1 MAPIRA
7 AAIGC
12 ALLMAVAAPLCAGS
26 ITPQSSPRTGEP
38 ITPIPTPPREDPARV
53 RLGELLF
60 ADPRLSGSGTRA
72 CSSCHD
78 LATNGADGRRRGLA
92 PDGTELPIN
101 TLSVFN
107 AALSF
112 RKNWAGDRR
121 SLEDQATASIGNPR
135 IMGGDLNL
143 AAQRLRADPAM
154 SEAFTRAYGGPLDG
168 ARVVDA
174 LATFE
179 RTLLT
184 PNSRFDAWLRGDDAA
199 LSAREL
205 NGYRL
210 FKSVGCASCHQGVNM
225 GGNLFQLSG
234 VFHPVTGASSRRL
247 RVPSL
252 RNVAATAPYFH
263 DGSAPTL
270 EAAVG
275 RWGEHSSTAHSRR
288 RRSPTSPPS
297 CAPRPA
303 STTGGSWRPTDEARA
318 RIPAPAPAVQPRRG
332 RCPGGSRQP

>member
-1 MAPIRA
+1 MAIAAPI
-7 AAIGC
+7 
-12 ALLMAVAAPLCAGS
+12 CAGS
-26 ITPQSSPRTGEP
+26 VTRQSPPRTGEP
-38 ITPIPTPPREDPARV
+38 ITPIPPPPREDPARV

-78 LATNGADGRRRGLA
+78 LATNGADGRRRGLS
-92 PDGTELPIN
+92 PNGTELPVN

-121 SLEDQATASIGNPR
+121 SLQDQAAASIGNPG
-135 IMGGDLNL
+135 IMGGDLDL
-143 AAQRLRADPAM
+143 VAQRLRADPAM
-154 SEAFTRAYGGPLDG
+154 TKAFAGAYGGPPDG
-168 ARVVDA
+168 ARIVDA

-179 RTLLT
+179 RTLVT
-184 PNSRFDAWLRGDDAA
+184 PNSRFDAWLRGDDTA
-199 LSAREL
+199 LSAREVQ
-205 NGYRL
+205 GYRL
-210 FKSVGCASCHQGVNM
+210 FKSVGCVSCHQGVNM

-234 VFHPVTGASSRRL
+234 VFHPVTGTSSRRM

-270 EAAVG
+270 EAAVRTMG
-275 RWGEHSSTAHSRR
+275 RAQLDRTLTSAEIADIAAFLRTQTGRYQGRLVAAHR
-288 RRSPTSPPS
+288 
-297 CAPRPA
+297 
-303 STTGGSWRPTDEARA
+303 
-318 RIPAPAPAVQPRRG
+318 
-332 RCPGGSRQP
+332 